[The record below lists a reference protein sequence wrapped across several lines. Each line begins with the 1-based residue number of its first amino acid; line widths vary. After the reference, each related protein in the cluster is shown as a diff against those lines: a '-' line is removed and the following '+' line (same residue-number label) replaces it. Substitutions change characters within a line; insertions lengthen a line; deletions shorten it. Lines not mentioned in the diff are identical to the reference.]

1 VASNGL
7 IEKVRTNLVL
17 QSEGFSTAS
26 WGKTSVTITAN
37 TTAAPDGT
45 TTADTFDGT
54 GAFGFISQSPTL
66 GSGALA
72 TYSIYLKNIDAPYVN
87 LQVRTTVTAGLARFD
102 FTGSTLTSTTL
113 TTGISSSFTDVG
125 NGWYRCVLVCTTS
138 EVNQQFRIQVP
149 NSGDSVFVWGA
160 MAEVGDIATDYIP
173 TTTTDVSVGPVSGLP
188 RLDYLNSTCPKL
200 LLEPQ
205 RSNLVLQSESFNNAA
220 WTKTNATVT
229 ANAATSPDGYVN
241 ADKLI
246 TNNAALNGQVN
257 QTISKA
263 ATATTYTISAFAKKD
278 EWNQAYLYISDSAS
292 FANRL
297 QAFFNIETGTL
308 IQANAFGT
316 FTAASGKIENYGNG
330 WYRIS
335 ATVTTS
341 TETSILARIYSIDS
355 VATVGDGTSGIY
367 IWGAQLEAGA
377 YASSYLNTLSTSV
390 TRVAD
395 VVSKNAISSILG
407 GTEGTIF
414 FEWDYQPVSSTTG
427 AWLNFF
433 GVGTSNI
440 GFASSGVN
448 SIRTRINL
456 TTDIISAV
464 NPTNT
469 HKVALA
475 FNPSGV
481 ILYANGTQYTLTNGG
496 SQVVFGLTDFSIGT
510 STGGIER
517 LANLDINQMLYF
529 PTSLTNAQLAEL
541 TTL

>member
-1 VASNGL
+1 MSAFYDQASLVVVPSGYKSGKIYAQKPLTTDGQLTFTRASTATRVNASGL
-7 IEKVRTNLVL
+7 IESV
-17 QSEGFSTAS
+17 AS
-26 WGKTSVTITAN
+26 GV
-37 TTAAPDGT
+37 
-45 TTADTFDGT
+45 
-54 GAFGFISQSPTL
+54 
-66 GSGALA
+66 
-72 TYSIYLKNIDAPYVN
+72 
-87 LQVRTTVTAGLARFD
+87 
-102 FTGSTLTSTTL
+102 
-113 TTGISSSFTDVG
+113 
-125 NGWYRCVLVCTTS
+125 
-138 EVNQQFRIQVP
+138 
-149 NSGDSVFVWGA
+149 
-160 MAEVGDIATDYIP
+160 
-173 TTTTDVSVGPVSGLP
+173 P

-246 TNNAALNGQVN
+246 TNNAAANGQVN

-278 EWNQAYLYISDSAS
+278 EWDQAYLYISDSAS

-367 IWGAQLEAGA
+367 IWGAMLESGA
-377 YASSYLNTLSTSV
+377 YATSYLKTEAAAV
-390 TRVAD
+390 TRLAE
-395 VVSKNAISSILG
+395 VSSKTGVGSLIG
-407 GTEGTIF
+407 TTEGAFFIDFIARADNTNSRAITI
-414 FEWDYQPVSSTTG
+414 T
-427 AWLNFF
+427 
-433 GVGTSNI
+433 
-440 GFASSGVN
+440 
-448 SIRTRINL
+448 
-456 TTDIISAV
+456 
-464 NPTNT
+464 
-469 HKVALA
+469 
-475 FNPSGV
+475 
-481 ILYANGTQYTLTNGG
+481 GG
-496 SQVVFGLTDFSIGT
+496 SQELLLFFEPAGTGNIGISSSTSGFRYIEIGGASDKRYKIAYAWKANNYALFVNGVEYSVTQTASTFTGLDRIDLNQTQSGAEIGKT
-510 STGGIER
+510 VLTQLLLFKTR
-517 LANLDINQMLYF
+517 
-529 PTSLTNAQLAEL
+529 LTNAQLAEL

>member
-1 VASNGL
+1 
-7 IEKVRTNLVL
+7 
-17 QSEGFSTAS
+17 
-26 WGKTSVTITAN
+26 
-37 TTAAPDGT
+37 
-45 TTADTFDGT
+45 
-54 GAFGFISQSPTL
+54 
-66 GSGALA
+66 
-72 TYSIYLKNIDAPYVN
+72 
-87 LQVRTTVTAGLARFD
+87 
-102 FTGSTLTSTTL
+102 
-113 TTGISSSFTDVG
+113 
-125 NGWYRCVLVCTTS
+125 
-138 EVNQQFRIQVP
+138 
-149 NSGDSVFVWGA
+149 
-160 MAEVGDIATDYIP
+160 
-173 TTTTDVSVGPVSGLP
+173 
-188 RLDYLNSTCPKL
+188 
-200 LLEPQ
+200 LEPQ